1 MEKRNPRP
9 IPLSPDAVL
18 RVTFAEMMRLRRHL
32 WYNLHPDN
40 PVAEIAN
47 RRGRGVLD
55 ERFRESLND
64 AMETVKQAIR
74 ARGKKEGWREDTIE
88 DQIEWVDEEGEEHD
102 DVSDLMVKAWHEFE
116 FTDKYADRTTEY
128 PPFSRNMGRIPW
140 KTSMEKTV
148 LGWGPQGGAD
158 YLGPDSEG
166 SNMEMN
172 ESIIKSTDPI
182 YTFEAPDKCKMGIEV
197 RWGARRRYSL
207 DRSPLAWLGASAAS
221 FRFVVGGDQRR
232 TQYPA
237 TSLTTIYVNASLS
250 PAQLY
255 SILDGLRSWVAP
267 DSVRAKEKGE
277 NWGQEFIS
285 QQLRVLAAQGKEVAD
300 RRNQDKTFNFQRFS
314 QNQSKKFFLN
324 IVALSF
330 YECATMIFHEITHG
344 IDPGI
349 RKRKQKKRIIP
360 EEDFPE
366 YLNQPHEVRAFTQQ
380 IWQDVSSHLYLES
393 VKTGQ
398 SEKEIA
404 ENLIFASD
412 GKDFP
417 ALIQKLSP
425 YYNRLWRSFNKKN
438 LHRVLSTIYQM
449 MKETK

>member
-1 MEKRNPRP
+1 MGRRNPRP

-18 RVTFAEMMRLRRHL
+18 RLTFAEMMRLRLHL
-32 WYNLHPDN
+32 WYHLNPDN
-40 PVAEIAN
+40 PVAAITN
-47 RRGRGVLD
+47 RRGKGVLD
-55 ERFRESLND
+55 KEFEKSLNE
-64 AMETVKQAIR
+64 AMETVKQKIR
-74 ARGKKEGWREDTIE
+74 ARGKKEGWRQESIE
-88 DQIEWVDEEGEEHD
+88 DHIEWVDEEREHENN
-102 DVSDLMVKAWHEFE
+102 VSELMVNAWSDFE
-116 FTDKYADRTTEY
+116 FTDKYADRTSEH
-128 PPFSRNMGRIPW
+128 PPYRRSMGKIPW
-140 KTSMEKTV
+140 KRPMEDT
-148 LGWGPQGGAD
+148 LFGWGPRGGVD
-158 YLGPDSEG
+158 YLGPDPDG
-166 SNMEMN
+166 STMEFN
-172 ESIIKSTDPI
+172 DSIIMSTDRV

-197 RWGARRRYSL
+197 RWGARRHGR
-207 DRSPLAWLGASAAS
+207 DAGWLITIGGTQS
-221 FRFVVGGDQRR
+221 FRFAMGGDQRKTR
-232 TQYPA
+232 YPA

-285 QQLRVLAAQGKEVAD
+285 QQLRVLAAQGKEVVD

-344 IDPGI
+344 LDPSI
-349 RKRKQKKRIIP
+349 RKRKQKKLIP
-360 EEDFPE
+360 PEKDFKG

-380 IWQDVSSHLYLES
+380 IWQDVSSRLYLES

-425 YYNRLWRSFNKKN
+425 YYNRLWR
-438 LHRVLSTIYQM
+438 
-449 MKETK
+449 